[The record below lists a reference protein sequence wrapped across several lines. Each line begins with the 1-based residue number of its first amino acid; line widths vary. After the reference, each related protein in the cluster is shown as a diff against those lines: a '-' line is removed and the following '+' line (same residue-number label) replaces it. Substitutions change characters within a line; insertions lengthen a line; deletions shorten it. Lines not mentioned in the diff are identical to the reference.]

1 MNSNPDPRTQPLTGT
16 ANAKRMSKTR
26 KVVLIISGIVI
37 ALVLVGVLGIAI
49 IVSAFRGNPPSIR
62 DNSVLVLKVAGP
74 LPDFVPDDPFRRLF
88 GGQPLSLN
96 SLLAQLRKAKV
107 DKRITAVMLEI
118 DMPETGW
125 AKAEEIRGA
134 IADFRMSGKPV
145 YAYMEYGMN
154 KDYYIAT
161 ACDKIFL
168 PPPGELFTNG
178 LAADVMFFRG
188 SLDKLGIY
196 PDIYQI
202 GKYKSAGDTFT
213 QKQMTDAHREFIN
226 SLLDD
231 LSGRYLDGIAK
242 ARGKSAAEVK
252 TLIDNAPYTAKQ
264 ARDVGLID
272 GAAYH
277 DDVEKELK
285 KRLGYKDSDDLHI
298 AKASEY
304 RQISQES
311 LGLNKGEKIAVVYAA
326 GDIMSGKS
334 QFGGQGE
341 TTIGSDSLVKTIE
354 EARDDKGVKA
364 IVLRIDS
371 PGGSGL
377 ASDIIWRAIES
388 AKEKKPV
395 VVSMSDVAA
404 SGGYYIACNANKI
417 VAEPSTITGSIGVV
431 GGKPVIK
438 GFYDWIGV
446 TNEWVLRG
454 QNSGMFRESEKFSD
468 SERKKWLEF
477 LGTTYDDFTSKVA
490 KGRKKEQTYID
501 SIGQGRVWTGQQ
513 GKERGLVDEYGG
525 LDKAIEI
532 AKQLANIPAD
542 KSVQRVILPHPP
554 GFFEQLTSGGGEDD
568 ADARVSA
575 KQQEA
580 IMATLPEG
588 LRHAFRYAQMLDR
601 AKNGEVMLLLPFDL
615 RIK

>member
-1 MNSNPDPRTQPLTGT
+1 M
-16 ANAKRMSKTR
+16 AMSKTR
-26 KVVLIISGIVI
+26 KVVLIISGIVV
-37 ALVLVGVLGIAI
+37 ALVLVFVLGIAI

-62 DNSVLVLKVAGP
+62 DNSVLVLKVSGP
-74 LPDFVPDDPFRRLF
+74 LPDYVPDDPFRRLF
-88 GGQPLSLN
+88 GGQPQSLS
-96 SLLAQLRKAKV
+96 SLRAQFRKAKV
-107 DKRITAVMLEI
+107 DKRITAVILDI
-118 DMPETGW
+118 GGSDAGW

-134 IADFRMSGKPV
+134 IEDFRTSGKPV
-145 YAYMEYGMN
+145 YGYMETAFN

-161 ACDKIFL
+161 ACDKVFV
-168 PPPGELFTNG
+168 PPPGELFTIG

-188 SLDKLGIY
+188 SLDKLGVY
-196 PDIYQI
+196 PDMYQI

-213 QKQMTDAHREFIN
+213 QKEMTPAHREFIN

-231 LSGRYLDGIAK
+231 LYGRYIEGIAK
-242 ARGKSAAEVK
+242 ARSK
-252 TLIDNAPYTAKQ
+252 TPDDMKALIDNAPYTATQ
-264 ARDVGLID
+264 AKEAGLID
-272 GAAYH
+272 GALYH
-277 DDVEKELK
+277 DEVEKELK
-285 KRLGYKDSDDLHI
+285 KRLGYKDNDELNMARSGD
-298 AKASEY
+298 Y

-311 LGLNKGEKIAVVYAA
+311 LGLNKGERVAVVYAA
-326 GDIMSGKS
+326 GDIVSGKS
-334 QFGGQGE
+334 SFGGSGE
-341 TTIGSDSLVKTIE
+341 ETIGSDSLVKTIN
-354 EARDDKGVKA
+354 EARDDKGIKA

-454 QNSGMFRESEKFSD
+454 QNAGMFRESEKFSD

-477 LGTTYDDFTSKVA
+477 LNSTYDDFISKVA

-525 LDKAIEI
+525 LDKAIEV
-532 AKQLANIPAD
+532 AKQLAKIPAEM
-542 KSVQRVILPHPP
+542 SVQRVILPHPP
-554 GFFEQLTSGGGEDD
+554 GFFEQLMSGGGEDD
-568 ADARVSA
+568 ADAKVKT

-580 IMATLPEG
+580 ILATLPEDF
-588 LRHAFRYAQMLDR
+588 RHALRYAQMLDR
-601 AKNGEVMLLLPFDL
+601 ARNGEVMLLLPFDL